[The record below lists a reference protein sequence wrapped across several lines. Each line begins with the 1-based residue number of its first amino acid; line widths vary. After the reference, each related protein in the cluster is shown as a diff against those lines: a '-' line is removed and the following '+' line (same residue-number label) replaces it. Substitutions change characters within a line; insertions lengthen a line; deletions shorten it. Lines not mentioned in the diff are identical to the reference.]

1 MIRRTLIVPLA
12 LLLLPPSLFAHEEP
26 PEEEDPSPWSGR
38 VSFGFLATSGNTE
51 NSNLNGSFEIGYATG
66 KWTHLFDAYAINAK
80 ENNVNTAEAYGAGW
94 KSEWNL
100 SETSFLFGKL
110 SYRNDRFS
118 GFPTQFSQSAGYG
131 RRFIDTAR
139 HTLNAEAGAGA
150 RQSERADGVDEND
163 FILDAALHYRWTFS
177 ESANFQQDLGIEYGE
192 NNTYLES
199 VSAVTAQLIGQL
211 ALVASF
217 TIKSNSDVPVGSEKT
232 DTFSA
237 ITLEYVF

>member
-1 MIRRTLIVPLA
+1 MYKRALIVLVA
-12 LLLLPPSLFAHEEP
+12 LFLLPLSLSAHEEP
-26 PEEEDPSPWSGR
+26 AAEEDPSPWSGKI
-38 VSFGFLATSGNTE
+38 SFGYLATSGNTE
-51 NSNLNGSFEIGYATG
+51 NSNLNGGFEVGYATG
-66 KWTHLFDAYAINAK
+66 KWTHLLDAYAINAS

-100 SETSFLFGKL
+100 SETSFLYGKL

-118 GFPTQFSQSAGYG
+118 GFPTQFSQTVGYG

-150 RQSERADGVDEND
+150 RQSERADGVDENNV
-163 FILDAALHYRWTFS
+163 ILDAALHYKWTFS
-177 ESANFQQDLGIEYGE
+177 ETANFTQDLGLEYGE

-199 VSAVTAQLIGQL
+199 VSAVTARLVGQL
-211 ALVASF
+211 ALVASY
-217 TIKSNSDVPVGSEKT
+217 TIKNNSDVPVGSEKT

-237 ITLEYVF
+237 ITLEYIF